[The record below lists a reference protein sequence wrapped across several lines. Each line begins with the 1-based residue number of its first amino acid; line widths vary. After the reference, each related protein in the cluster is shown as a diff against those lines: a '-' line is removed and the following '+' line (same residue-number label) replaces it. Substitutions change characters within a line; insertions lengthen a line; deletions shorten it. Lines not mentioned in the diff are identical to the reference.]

1 MLSPARRH
9 RMRQQA
15 IEASQNADNPL
26 RYASGYEQMLIKLN
40 DDKRRLKK
48 VHSNERKAELKRQL
62 LPEYLPWCQ
71 ACWRK
76 AKAHRMPC

>member
-15 IEASQNADNPL
+15 IEASQIADNPL
-26 RYASGYEQMLIKLN
+26 RHASGYEQMLIKLN

-48 VHSNERKAELKRQL
+48 VHSNERKAEMKRQL
-62 LPEYLPWCQ
+62 LPEYLPWVSGVLE
-71 ACWRK
+71 K
-76 AKAHRMPC
+76 GKG